1 MLAYKSTIFTYMT
14 LQTLQQSNCIRN
26 AFIIALFAILL
37 LVGGPYML
45 HRISISGRNSVA
57 NGLLADMLITFPVA
71 YYYLIIKPFRLSLW
85 KMLLVFTCCSGAAY
99 MILPLQQQHYVLLLR
114 KVSVLVELG
123 VVVYAISKFKKIR
136 QEYRRLQTEL
146 PDVAYHVQQSIIA
159 VLGNRFTIRLLACE
173 LTVLRFG
180 LFGWINSA
188 SIPPGVKRFTT
199 HRQSGYMALF
209 GVLLFVMLMEL
220 VAIHLLLMQY
230 SAKAAIIVSALSAYG
245 MLFLLADMVAI
256 SKTPVLI
263 LEKQLLLRTG
273 MRWRVHTCL
282 ENIEKVT
289 KLNYDYE
296 PAENCFKGAI
306 IKSSANLYLRFK
318 QPVTVSRLYRSPII
332 VNSIVLSIDEPDAFT
347 AALQVG

>member
-1 MLAYKSTIFTYMT
+1 MA
-14 LQTLQQSNCIRN
+14 LQTHPQSNHKRN

-37 LVGGPYML
+37 FVGGSYML
-45 HRISISGRNSVA
+45 HRISVPKRNSVA

-71 YYYLIIKPFRLSLW
+71 YYYLIIKPFKYSIW
-85 KMLLVFTCCSGAAY
+85 KLLLVFTCCSAVAY
-99 MILPLQQQHYVLLLR
+99 MVLPLQQQHYVLQLR
-114 KVSVLVELG
+114 KVSVLVELA
-123 VVVYAISKFKKIR
+123 VIAYAISKFNKIR
-136 QEYRRLQTEL
+136 QEYQRLQTEL
-146 PDVAYHVQQSIIA
+146 PDGAYHMQQSIIA
-159 VLGNRFTIRLLACE
+159 VLGNTFTIRMLACE

-180 LFGWINSA
+180 LFWWMKSTFVSLGA
-188 SIPPGVKRFTT
+188 KRFTT
-199 HRQSGYMALF
+199 HRESGYMALF
-209 GVLLFVMLMEL
+209 GVLLFVMLVEL
-220 VAIHLLLMQY
+220 FAVHLLLMQY

-256 SKTPVLI
+256 SKNPVLI

-273 MRWRVHTCL
+273 MRWRAHTCL
-282 ENIEKVT
+282 GNIETIT
-289 KLNYDYE
+289 KLSYDYE
-296 PAENCFKGAI
+296 PEENCFKGAI

>member
-1 MLAYKSTIFTYMT
+1 MT
-14 LQTLQQSNCIRN
+14 LQTLPQSNYRRN

-45 HRISISGRNSVA
+45 HRFSIPERNSVA

-71 YYYLIIKPFRLSLW
+71 YYYLIIKPFKLSLW
-85 KMLLVFTCCSGAAY
+85 KMLLLFTCCSGAAY
-99 MILPLQQQHYVLLLR
+99 MILPMQQQHYVLLLR

-123 VVVYAISKFKKIR
+123 VVVYAISKFNKIR

-159 VLGNRFTIRLLACE
+159 VLGNRFTIRMLACE
-173 LTVLRFG
+173 LTVLRFS

-209 GVLLFVMLMEL
+209 GVLLFVMLIEL
-220 VAIHLLLMQY
+220 VAIHLLLIQY
-230 SAKAAIIVSALSAYG
+230 SATAAIIVSALSAYG
-245 MLFLLADMVAI
+245 VLFLLADMVAI
-256 SKTPVLI
+256 SKSPVLI

-273 MRWRVHTCL
+273 IRWRASTCL
-282 ENIEKVT
+282 ENIETVT
-289 KLNYDYE
+289 RLSYDYE
-296 PAENCFKGAI
+296 PEKNCFKGAI

-318 QPVTVSRLYRSPII
+318 QPVMVSRLYRSPIT
-332 VNSIVLSIDEPDAFT
+332 VTSMVLTIDEPDAFI
-347 AALQVG
+347 AALQAG